1 MTGKLQA
8 PRGTFDVLP
17 QAGERRELLR
27 DEADDI
33 LGRAGYAPFES
44 PIFEDTEL
52 FARGVGESTDIVSK
66 EMFSFEDK
74 AGRSLTLRPEGTAG
88 ACRSYIDNGMHKLAQ
103 PVKLRY
109 WGPFFRHEAPQAG
122 RYRQFTQVGAEALGS
137 DDPSLD
143 AELIVLLADL
153 LAGCGVTSR
162 LRLSSLGNPETRRAY
177 GDELRAH
184 LRARESEL
192 SDEVRAR
199 IDLNPLR
206 AFDSDHDGTR
216 AVMAEAPLLTDR
228 LDGDDAEH
236 FADVRALLDEV
247 GQPYELDPTLVRG
260 LDYYTRTVF
269 EFDSPS
275 LGAQSGVGGGGRY
288 DGLVEQLGGPPTPGI
303 GWAAGV
309 ERILLADTD
318 HELEPLQLGPVFVA
332 VAKPEAA
339 HMAFRMAR
347 ELRTAGESVQME
359 QAGRSFKGQLK
370 HANRIGADKVVIVGD
385 EIEVKDME
393 SGHQQTAADF
403 QQVLELVR
411 TVDALD
417 LEGL

>member
-122 RYRQFTQVGAEALGS
+122 RYRQFTQIGAEALGS

-153 LAGCGVTSR
+153 L
-162 LRLSSLGNPETRRAY
+162 
-177 GDELRAH
+177 
-184 LRARESEL
+184 
-192 SDEVRAR
+192 
-199 IDLNPLR
+199 
-206 AFDSDHDGTR
+206 
-216 AVMAEAPLLTDR
+216 
-228 LDGDDAEH
+228 
-236 FADVRALLDEV
+236 
-247 GQPYELDPTLVRG
+247 
-260 LDYYTRTVF
+260 
-269 EFDSPS
+269 
-275 LGAQSGVGGGGRY
+275 
-288 DGLVEQLGGPPTPGI
+288 
-303 GWAAGV
+303 
-309 ERILLADTD
+309 
-318 HELEPLQLGPVFVA
+318 
-332 VAKPEAA
+332 
-339 HMAFRMAR
+339 
-347 ELRTAGESVQME
+347 
-359 QAGRSFKGQLK
+359 
-370 HANRIGADKVVIVGD
+370 
-385 EIEVKDME
+385 
-393 SGHQQTAADF
+393 
-403 QQVLELVR
+403 
-411 TVDALD
+411 
-417 LEGL
+417 